1 MDASRVKD
9 LKQSGS
15 HTTSMRTYLS
25 ICGLVMTRALLAIA
39 VLLVVALLI
48 AGTILRTAC
57 FDFDKSQM
65 HGGSAGGGTK

>member
-57 FDFDKSQM
+57 FDFEQM
-65 HGGSAGGGTK
+65 HGGSASGGTK